1 MCEFCLN
8 TARCTINDVSGPDL
22 KALRQTLDDADTQRF
37 LPELCSEFP
46 TADSLHLLVYPM
58 LLAQV
63 NAHFESGRGFF
74 WSIRREETM
83 VGLVVLMY
91 LNTHPTLYFAT
102 HPDHRRQGY
111 MKETL
116 LRVIEFARKEYLFP
130 KLYAEVP
137 TEDNA
142 AATLLRVLGF
152 RETSVENGMSFREL
166 ELYEDD

>member
-1 MCEFCLN
+1 MCEFCLY
-8 TARCTINDVSGPDL
+8 TTRCTINDVSGLDL

-37 LPELCSEFP
+37 LPELCSEFS

-102 HPDHRRQGY
+102 HPDHRKQGY

-116 LRVIEFARKEYLFP
+116 DRVIEFARKEYLFP

-137 TEDNA
+137 IEDDA

-152 RETSVENGMSFREL
+152 RETSVENGTSFREL

>member
-1 MCEFCLN
+1 MCEFRLY
-8 TARCTINDVSGPDL
+8 TTRCTINDVSGLDL

-37 LPELCSEFP
+37 LPELCHVFP
-46 TADSLHLLVYPM
+46 TDDSLWLLVAPS
-58 LLAQV
+58 LLARV
-63 NAHFESGRGFF
+63 NHHFECGKGFF
-74 WSIRREETM
+74 WSIRREETT
-83 VGLVVLMY
+83 VGLVVLMFM
-91 LNTHPTLYFAT
+91 NAHPTLYFAT

-137 TEDNA
+137 IEDDA

-152 RETSVENGMSFREL
+152 HETSCEDGRCPFEI
-166 ELYEDD
+166 EIYEDD